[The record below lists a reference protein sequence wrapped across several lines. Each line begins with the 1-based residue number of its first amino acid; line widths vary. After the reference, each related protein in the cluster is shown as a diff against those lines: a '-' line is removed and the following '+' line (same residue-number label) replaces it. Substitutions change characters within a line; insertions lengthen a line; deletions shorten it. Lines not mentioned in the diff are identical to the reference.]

1 VARSEVL
8 HKAFDEGL
16 VGLSDATMAVR
27 LRLALASAD
36 EAALDWNLADDHI
49 DWECAEDF
57 LRHHVELES
66 LGTGQAFC
74 EWLAPDVCGRLIAF
88 IEERRPIDPQFTIE
102 FESVK
107 GTSRE
112 WFEMR
117 ATRLMRDNGSVERVV
132 GVLRRI
138 TEQKNTLNRL
148 TYLANYDELTGQ
160 LNRSRLREELS
171 LTIESAKTESRGCAY
186 FVAAIDKL
194 AAINETYGFGVA
206 DEVIVAA
213 GNRLARSLRGSDI
226 IGRIAGN
233 KFGVILSNCSN
244 QEMSLVAE
252 RLNSAVRSEVIETPA
267 GTVSATISVGAV
279 WLPENASTS
288 QEAMLQAEESLERS
302 RSKGRSGFAVYV
314 KSAQREFARRRLMS
328 IADDI
333 MAALNENRLVLA
345 YQPIVRAKSRV
356 TEHYECLCRMVRKD
370 GTLAPA
376 GEFIPVAETLGLIR
390 LVDRRTLEMT
400 IAQLQANPE
409 IKLSLNVSGTNA
421 NDRPWLNAYVG
432 YVQENAEVAN
442 RLTVELTETAA
453 LHAFEENAQFATR
466 LRKLGCSVA
475 IDDFGAGYTSFRNL
489 QALNFDMVKIDGSYI
504 TNLAQSPDNQVF
516 VRTLV
521 GLAKN
526 FELDTVAEWVDSEE
540 DAKILSEYGVDY
552 FQGFHFGRPDTAP
565 TWLKKEAVPETA

>member
-1 VARSEVL
+1 MARSEVL

-66 LGTGQAFC
+66 LTSGQAFC
-74 EWLAPDVCGRLIAF
+74 EWPAPVVCGRLIAF

-117 ATRLMRDNGSVERVV
+117 ASRLMRDNGSVERVV

-186 FVAAIDKL
+186 FVAAINKL

-226 IGRIAGN
+226 IGRTAGN

-288 QEAMLQAEESLERS
+288 QEAMLQAEEALERS

-314 KSAQREFARRRLMS
+314 KSAQREFARRRLMN

-345 YQPIVRAKSRV
+345 YQPR
-356 TEHYECLCRMVRKD
+356 
-370 GTLAPA
+370 
-376 GEFIPVAETLGLIR
+376 
-390 LVDRRTLEMT
+390 
-400 IAQLQANPE
+400 Q
-409 IKLSLNVSGTNA
+409 
-421 NDRPWLNAYVG
+421 
-432 YVQENAEVAN
+432 
-442 RLTVELTETAA
+442 
-453 LHAFEENAQFATR
+453 
-466 LRKLGCSVA
+466 
-475 IDDFGAGYTSFRNL
+475 
-489 QALNFDMVKIDGSYI
+489 
-504 TNLAQSPDNQVF
+504 
-516 VRTLV
+516 
-521 GLAKN
+521 
-526 FELDTVAEWVDSEE
+526 
-540 DAKILSEYGVDY
+540 
-552 FQGFHFGRPDTAP
+552 
-565 TWLKKEAVPETA
+565 